1 VATQI
6 TASTPRTRPAPRLGV
21 LEVAVLAALAAAVVG
36 VIVWSQMGSVTD
48 VTVDSQA
55 YGAGYPLHGGLAGP
69 SRVGQ
74 VVTVGGP
81 SQASGRDLAGHH
93 GPDYPLHH
101 GLAGPSRAVTAAGAG
116 DHHGPDYPLHG
127 GLAGPSRAGRGE

>member
-1 VATQI
+1 VATHI

-36 VIVWSQMGSVTD
+36 VIVWSQMGSVTE

-69 SRVGQ
+69 SRVDQ
-74 VVTVGGP
+74 VPTVGGP
-81 SQASGRDLAGHH
+81 SQASGRALGGHH
-93 GPDYPLHH
+93 GPDYPLHD
-101 GLAGPSRAVTAAGAG
+101 GLAGPSRSVTAAAG

-127 GLAGPSRAGRGE
+127 GLAGPSRADRGE